1 MAMSLSI
8 GSMKLNKWQVAL
20 LLGAPLAIG
29 LGTYAVKR
37 WTAAPDGRA
46 KDVDV
51 EEKKRAK
58 GKIEQQGISLDGTA
72 PDKELERKKKS
83 AELGEELSPLKEAT
97 NYKNEGNICYRNG
110 KYDEAINF
118 YDKAID
124 KCPKE
129 HRTDMAIFYQNRAA
143 SYEMLKKWS
152 KVKEDCTASLEFNPR
167 YAKAYYR
174 RARAYEAT
182 KDMMEC
188 LDDVTATCIL
198 EMFQNNQTIMFADR
212 VLKETGRVDAE
223 KGMLTRIPVVPS
235 TSFVNTYMRSFIADP
250 LQTMELPAAQ
260 DTELAPAKGFL
271 RARQAYLKEK
281 YDDIIPACTE
291 EIESSEAEAQYKVEA
306 LLMRGTFHLL
316 CGSYTESEQDFNAIL
331 QNADADPTLR
341 AYAYLKRAALY
352 IQLDQREK
360 GLADFE
366 EAEKLK
372 PENPDVYHQ
381 RAQILLLLEQ
391 IEPALVE
398 FDKAVRL
405 APNHPIAFVQK
416 CYAEYR
422 LSLLAGDQRRLEG
435 VMRSFEQ
442 AIERFP
448 SCVEC
453 YSLMA
458 QVLSDQQ
465 QFNQA
470 QEYYEKA
477 IRLAPTNPTLIVHQ
491 AIMVLQWRGDVE
503 TAVKLL
509 NKAIEVDPKCE
520 LAYETLGTVEVQRA
534 QLKNAVDLFEKAL
547 LYAKSQAE
555 LIHVYSLR
563 NAAMAQINVTK
574 KLGIDMNTVS
584 AMAQTGMMPQEI
596 V

>member
-1 MAMSLSI
+1 MAMTLNI
-8 GSMKLNKWQVAL
+8 GSVKLNKWQLAL
-20 LLGAPLAIG
+20 ILGTPLAIG

-37 WTAAPDGRA
+37 WNAAPKEADG
-46 KDVDV
+46 
-51 EEKKRAK
+51 EKKRPKAK
-58 GKIEQQGISLDGTA
+58 FEKQPISLDGTA

-83 AELGEELSPLKEAT
+83 AELGEKLSPLKEAN
-97 NYKNEGNICYRNG
+97 NYKTEGNNCYRNG

-143 SYEMLKKWS
+143 SYEMLKKWA
-152 KVKEDCTASLEFNPR
+152 KVKEDCSASLEFNPR

-174 RARAYEAT
+174 RARAHEAT
-182 KDMMEC
+182 KDMVEC

-223 KGMLTRIPVVPS
+223 KGMRSRVPVVPS
-235 TSFVNTYMRSFIADP
+235 ACFVNTYMRSFIADP
-250 LQTMELPAAQ
+250 LQTLELPAPESDA
-260 DTELAPAKGFL
+260 LAKGFV
-271 RARQAYLKEK
+271 RAHRAFLEEK
-281 YDDIIPACTE
+281 FEDIIPACTE

-316 CGSYTESEQDFNAIL
+316 CGSYLESQQDFDAVL
-331 QNADADPTLR
+331 GNADADPNLR
-341 AYAYLKRAALY
+341 AYAYIKRAALY

-360 GLADFE
+360 GLADFD
-366 EAEKLK
+366 EAEKLN
-372 PENPDVYHQ
+372 PDNPDVYHQ

-391 IEPALVE
+391 IEPALTE
-398 FDKAVRL
+398 FAKAVRI
-405 APNHPIAFVQK
+405 APNHAIALVQK

-435 VMRSFEQ
+435 VMHTFAE

-458 QVLSDQQ
+458 QVLADQQ
-465 QFNQA
+465 QYNEA
-470 QEYYEKA
+470 QQYYEKA
-477 IRLAPTNPTLIVHQ
+477 MKLAPKNPALIVHQ
-491 AIMVLQWRGDVE
+491 AIMVLQWRGDIE
-503 TAVKLL
+503 AAVQLL

-534 QLKNAVDLFEKAL
+534 QLKRAVELFEKAL

-555 LIHVYSLR
+555 LVHVYSLR
-563 NAAMAQINVTK
+563 NAAVAQINVTK
-574 KLGIDMNTVS
+574 KLGIDMNSVS
-584 AMAQTGMMPQEI
+584 AMAQSGLMPQG
-596 V
+596 VV